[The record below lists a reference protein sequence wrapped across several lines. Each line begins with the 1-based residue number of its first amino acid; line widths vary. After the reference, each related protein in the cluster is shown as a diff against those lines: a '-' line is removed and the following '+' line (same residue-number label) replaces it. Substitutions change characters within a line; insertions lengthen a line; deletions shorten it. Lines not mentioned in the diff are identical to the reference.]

1 MNEKLE
7 ELRNEVHE
15 KIGKKKND
23 FHDLMTIGTKY
34 LKIKKWILNYFLY
47 KTKSFS
53 SSRPTYQI

>member
-34 LKIKKWILNYFLY
+34 LKIKKWI
-47 KTKSFS
+47 S
-53 SSRPTYQI
+53 